1 MPDHEEKQQQAPEVE
16 TESPTETASTP
27 PSDSTP
33 EPATAPEQA
42 DAQSPASDPSTPDGE
57 SASEQGEQKAPAQMG
72 QFRARPAS
80 VSDKP
85 RRVRAG
91 RKLKTEDWPGRLG
104 WAGTRWIE
112 AIKAHVPESI
122 WKDGLDYAERG
133 QTRRLETVVGGANA
147 DVQGRPYRPYTTE
160 LLLRPFPHEKWDEAT
175 RELVRSSIHAAKL
188 LAGEMPESIQDEVFA
203 SLGLDLFPHDAEDI
217 RCVCN
222 CRETGA
228 WCKHGVCIAM
238 LLAEDIDADPFLLF
252 RLRGL
257 EGEDLLEKLRQRREL
272 ENVGSNKHASAL
284 RLPFPGDET
293 PAPAIESTVD
303 EFWDAPKGI
312 DDIET
317 TPRTPEVAH
326 ALLRRLGPTP
336 FEGAK
341 FPLSGLLATCYDT
354 FTREA
359 IGENRAAKP
368 AGDDEAPTPK
378 PSDESKGPQLSAAA
392 RLLRAKVAGKKGA
405 KAAAKPRKAAEG

>member
-1 MPDHEEKQQQAPEVE
+1 MAEQERTPETAPEPADPQQQAP
-16 TESPTETASTP
+16 PTE
-27 PSDSTP
+27 DSKP
-33 EPATAPEQA
+33 
-42 DAQSPASDPSTPDGE
+42 G
-57 SASEQGEQKAPAQMG
+57 GEQKAPPQQG

-91 RKLKTEDWPGRLG
+91 RKLKPEDWPARLG
-104 WAGTRWIE
+104 WAGSRWVE
-112 AIKAHVPESI
+112 AIRAHVPEDV
-122 WKDGLDYAERG
+122 WRVGLDYAERG

-160 LLLRPFPHEKWDEAT
+160 LLMRPFPHEKWDEAT
-175 RELVRSSIHAAKL
+175 RVLVQSSIHAAKL
-188 LAGEMPESIQDEVFA
+188 LAGEMPETIQDEVFA
-203 SLGLDLFPHDAEDI
+203 SLGLDLFPHDASDI

-228 WCKHGVCIAM
+228 WCKHGVCVAV

-252 RLRGL
+252 RMRGL

-272 ENVGSNKHASAL
+272 ENVGTNKHASAL

-293 PAPAIESTVD
+293 PAPAMESVVD

-312 DDIET
+312 DEIET
-317 TPRTPEVAH
+317 TPRKPEVAH

-359 IGENRAAKP
+359 LGENTP
-368 AGDDEAPTPK
+368 APTEGDDDAPAPK
-378 PSDESKGPQLSAAA
+378 ASDESKGPQLSAAA

-405 KAAAKPRKAAEG
+405 KASAKARKPSEG